1 MTHEYN
7 EDEMLIIDRIVDD
20 GGEWPSQ
27 EQVSAALAKLYAV
40 SEKE

>member
-1 MTHEYN
+1 MTHKYN
-7 EDEMLIIDRIVDD
+7 EDEMLIIDSIVDA

-27 EQVSAALAKLYAV
+27 EQVSTALAKLYAV

>member
-7 EDEMLIIDRIVDD
+7 EDEMLIIDRIVDA
-20 GGEWPSQ
+20 GCEWPSQ